1 MTPLGVVLLSGAVL
15 GVAAP
20 TVLGRLRR
28 LEHAPQAAVY
38 LWLAASAGALVALV
52 LAGLLLV
59 LPSGDLALDL
69 AAVLR
74 TCSMALR
81 DALDAAGGPP
91 GPLLG
96 LALLALV
103 PGGLLAGAVVAGT
116 RAWRTARG
124 QRELLA
130 VAGRRRADLPGVTVL
145 DHPAPLVYCLPGRP
159 GPVVLTTAALHQL
172 GPGQL
177 AAVLAHERA
186 HQARRHH
193 RLLLAAEVLRIGFPW
208 LPAAR
213 AGRAAVGRLV
223 ELAADDDAVH
233 RYGRSDT
240 VAALAKL
247 ATAPA
252 PAVGLSAGGPSAPER
267 IRRLTAP
274 PPTGRAGTLLLA
286 ILVVA
291 VPLVAELAAV
301 TAPLLSVAGTPTCPL
316 L

>member
-1 MTPLGVVLLSGAVL
+1 VTPLGTVLLSGGAL

-20 TVLGRLRR
+20 LALGRLRR
-28 LEHAPQAAVY
+28 LEHAPQPAAY
-38 LWLAASAGALVALV
+38 LWLATTAGALVALV
-52 LAGLLLV
+52 LAGFLLV
-59 LPSGDLALDL
+59 LPSGDLAMDL
-69 AAVLR
+69 AVVLR

-81 DALDAAGGPP
+81 QALDASSGAP

-103 PGGLLAGAVVAGT
+103 PGGLLTGAVVAGA
-116 RAWRTARG
+116 RAWRAARC
-124 QRELLA
+124 QRELL
-130 VAGRRRADLPGVTVL
+130 VMAGQRHPDLPGVTVL
-145 DHPAPLVYCLPGRP
+145 DHPTPLAYCLPGRP
-159 GPVVLTTAALHQL
+159 GPVVLTTAALHRL
-172 GPGQL
+172 DPGQL

-193 RLLLAAEVLRIGFPW
+193 RLLLAAEVLRTGFPW

-233 RYGRSDT
+233 RHGRAET

-247 ATAPA
+247 ATAPT
-252 PAVGLSAGGPSAPER
+252 PAVGLGAGGPSAPER

-274 PPTGRAGTLLLA
+274 PPTGGARTLLLA
-286 ILVVA
+286 TLVIA

-301 TAPLLSVAGTPTCPL
+301 TAPLLSVAGTPICPL
-316 L
+316 G